1 MQDATRKLIDQSPH
15 RSNFLS
21 SSRMHH
27 ACALQRIHLVQLYL
41 SCLDFNLQAKD
52 SEGNTC
58 LHYVAITGNCE
69 IADLLMNAAEKMNLR
84 LDRYV
89 NREGQSKHFSS
100 IHST

>member
-1 MQDATRKLIDQSPH
+1 
-15 RSNFLS
+15 
-21 SSRMHH
+21 MHH